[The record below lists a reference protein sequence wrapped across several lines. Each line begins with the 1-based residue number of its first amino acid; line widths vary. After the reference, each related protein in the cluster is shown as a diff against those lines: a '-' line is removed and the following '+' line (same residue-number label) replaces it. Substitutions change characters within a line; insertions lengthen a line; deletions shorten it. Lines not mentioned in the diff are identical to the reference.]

1 MFSPAVLFIG
11 VFMLISGVYMLI
23 LGAMMLISSVF
34 LLIFGVVA
42 FFAHF
47 SEVKVVLVLA
57 LMLIACAEICLT
69 L

>member
-11 VFMLISGVYMLI
+11 VFKLISGVYMLI
-23 LGAMMLISSVF
+23 LGAMMLMCF
-34 LLIFGVVA
+34 MLILGVVA